1 MTQDNRDSR
10 SLQNSLDSPSPD
22 SSDIEFHN
30 SSDIEFELTLYFDA
44 APSPHSATTYNEDP
58 HTDSNDHGETDNRVT
73 RRDTSDTGQEHTE
86 NSTSDP
92 PVQDNY
98 YYRPVRRSTRLLHNR
113 GNLIF
118 QRRLITQDGY
128 FVQIPVFDASPPR
141 PTGFDVWR
149 VDRPPSPNEY
159 FLDSKS
165 TDSDF
170 RPHITLTGDLFAHGD
185 SDSLS
190 YDNSEKDND
199 SATESD

>member
-1 MTQDNRDSR
+1 MTQDNRDS
-10 SLQNSLDSPSPD
+10 SSWQNSLDSPSHN
-22 SSDIEFHN
+22 SSDIKFHN
-30 SSDIEFELTLYFDA
+30 SLDIEFELTLYFDA
-44 APSPHSATTYNEDP
+44 APSPHSASTYNKDP
-58 HTDSNDHGETDNRVT
+58 HADNNDYGETDNGDT
-73 RRDTSDTGQEHTE
+73 SRDTSDIKQEHIE
-86 NSTSDP
+86 NSPSNP

-98 YYRPVRRSTRLLHNR
+98 YYHPVWHSVRLLHNR
-113 GNLIF
+113 RNLIF
-118 QRRLITQDGY
+118 QQRLITRDGY